1 MVLNICC
8 CFIYMNTMLLL
19 LLLLP
24 QGNTVLLFQSFELFF
39 VQYLFSITTT
49 SIYRVDTVAQTQSL
63 PVWSNRVVGIDRG
76 VFLLIFIGTNLTTL
90 LVLQQKYQILYL

>member
-1 MVLNICC
+1 
-8 CFIYMNTMLLL
+8 MNTMLL

-76 VFLLIFIGTNLTTL
+76 VFLLLGL
-90 LVLQQKYQILYL
+90 LLSMIRRYLYDGFDRKLYQASFVFVFTPAR